1 MTYKIRVAG
10 KLLYFHTVE
19 HPQKNGQLGCP
30 GLYKVK
36 NQPFVDIRPTPRK
49 FFRTLLAEAKVKHD
63 ESFAKLNIT
72 GIILRKPPTVND
84 VAFNPTDETNEIA
97 YLKNMFDTFYNEF
110 YDNLIEK
117 NFGWKETDLPI
128 RLQFFLRKDTKK
140 LCTGNVSFSSW
151 TKHFWFHI

>member
-1 MTYKIRVAG
+1 M
-10 KLLYFHTVE
+10 
-19 HPQKNGQLGCP
+19 
-30 GLYKVK
+30 
-36 NQPFVDIRPTPRK
+36 DIRPTPRK
-49 FFRTLLAEAKVKHD
+49 CFRTLLAEAKVKHD

-97 YLKNMFDTFYNEF
+97 YLKNLFDIFYNEF

-117 NFGWKETDLPI
+117 NFGWKETDIPT
-128 RLQFFLRKDTKK
+128 RLEFFLRKDTKK